1 MKSYNHSAIEKK
13 WQKKWGTK
21 AYKTLDKKKGAE
33 NFYLLTEFPYP
44 SGNLH
49 VGHWYAFAVPD
60 ILARY
65 MRMRGKNVLYP
76 IGFDA
81 FGLPAENAALQRGLN
96 PRTWTYG
103 NIASMRKQFTSMG
116 ASFDWS
122 REVVTADP
130 VYYKWTQWL
139 FLQLYKRGLVYR
151 KKTPVNWCPKD
162 KTVLANEQVKDG
174 KCERCDTE
182 VEQKQMEQWNIKITD
197 YAERL
202 LNDLDGVNFPEEIKA
217 AQRNWIGKSEGAE
230 IEFQIRYNPSP
241 TLPKGKGEHYG
252 YYSTDTLHFR
262 SLHEKAIE
270 MRNNPTEAEQKLWHA
285 LKGDKT
291 SFHFRQQHIIGP
303 FIVDFVC
310 LSHSLVVEVDGDIH
324 DLQKERDAER
334 SEMLRTL
341 GFQVLR
347 FSNKEVLKNTAS
359 VVHKI
364 VTKLQSL
371 FKSKVLPFGE
381 DLGGVELE
389 KIKVFTTRPDTL
401 FGVSFIAL
409 APSHPLA
416 KDAKNLRAINPA
428 NNEEV
433 PVFVADYVVDDYGT
447 GAVMGVPAHDER
459 DREFALKNNIPIKN
473 AEFASSEIVEKFTK
487 KTTQYKLRDWTVSR
501 QRYWGVPIPL
511 IKCEKPARPDGSGRS
526 GGCGWVA
533 VPENKL
539 PVKLPEIKDYIPT
552 GDGRSPLAK
561 ARKWVEVKCP
571 QCRASAERETDT
583 LDTFVDSSWYF
594 LRYADPKNK
603 KEFSARAKMDAW
615 LPVDFYSGGAEH
627 TTIHLLYSR
636 FWHKALFD
644 LGLVANKEPYAR
656 RMNRGLILGP
666 DGQKMSKSRGNV
678 VDPDEEVKRL
688 GADTVR
694 MYLAFI
700 GPYGET
706 SSYPWDKGSIAG
718 IRRFLERVWRLQSK
732 IHPIRNSSLEGG
744 VYRRETKDVLIHQ
757 TIKKVG
763 EDIPALKFNTATA
776 SLMVLA
782 NALEKETKLARE
794 DFAVFVRLLAPFAP
808 HMTEELWS
816 IAKCGKGSVHSAPW
830 PVYDEAK
837 TREETVTIVVQ
848 VNGKVR
854 GSFQTPRGI
863 SEADAFSQ
871 AEKLPAITEWLSGKT
886 VSKRFF
892 VKDRLVSF
900 VVA

>member
-13 WQKKWGTK
+13 WQKKWGK
-21 AYKTLDKKKGAE
+21 NAYKTSDKKAGAE

-65 MRMRGKNVLYP
+65 LRMNGKNVLYP

-81 FGLPAENAALQRGLN
+81 FGLPAENAALKRGLN
-96 PRTWTYG
+96 PRKWTEG
-103 NIASMRKQFTSMG
+103 NITYMRKQLHSMG

-130 VYYKWTQWL
+130 AYYKWTQWL
-139 FLQLYKRGLVYR
+139 FLQLFKRGLVYR
-151 KKTPVNWCPKD
+151 KKTGVNWCPKD
-162 KTVLANEQVKDG
+162 KTVLANEQVKTHSTSSG
-174 KCERCDTE
+174 QVGRCERCDTE
-182 VEQKQMEQWNIKITD
+182 VEQKQMEQWNIKITE

-202 LNDLDGVNFPEEIKA
+202 LQDLDGVDFPEEIKA

-230 IEFQIRYNPSP
+230 IEFKI
-241 TLPKGKGEHYG
+241 
-252 YYSTDTLHFR
+252 
-262 SLHEKAIE
+262 
-270 MRNNPTEAEQKLWHA
+270 
-285 LKGDKT
+285 
-291 SFHFRQQHIIGP
+291 
-303 FIVDFVC
+303 
-310 LSHSLVVEVDGDIH
+310 
-324 DLQKERDAER
+324 
-334 SEMLRTL
+334 
-341 GFQVLR
+341 
-347 FSNKEVLKNTAS
+347 KNTDL
-359 VVHKI
+359 KI
-364 VTKLQSL
+364 R
-371 FKSKVLPFGE
+371 
-381 DLGGVELE
+381 
-389 KIKVFTTRPDTL
+389 VFTTRADTL

-433 PVFVADYVVDDYGT
+433 PVFVADYVIDDYGT

-459 DREFALKNNIPIKN
+459 DKEFALKNNIPIKN
-473 AEFASSEIVEKFTK
+473 EDFASTEVVEKFST
-487 KTTQYKLRDWTVSR
+487 KTTQYKLHDWTVSR
-501 QRYWGVPIPL
+501 QRYWGTPIPL
-511 IKCEKPARPDGSGRS
+511 IKCEK
-526 GGCGWVA
+526 CNWVA

-539 PVKLPEIKDYIPT
+539 PVKLPETKDYIPT
-552 GDGRSPLAK
+552 GDGKSPLAK
-561 ARKWVEVKCP
+561 AEKWKKVKCP
-571 QCRASAERETDT
+571 SCGGSAERETDT

-594 LRYADPKNK
+594 LRYTDPKNK
-603 KEFSARAKMDAW
+603 KEFAARKKMDAW

-627 TTIHLLYSR
+627 TTMHLLYSR

-644 LGLVANKEPYAR
+644 LGFVADKEPYAR

-706 SSYPWDKGSIAG
+706 GSYPWDKGGIAG
-718 IRRFLERVWRLQSK
+718 IRRFLEKVWRLGN
-732 IHPIRNSSLEGG
+732 R
-744 VYRRETKDVLIHQ
+744 VREVKHIFKMSGASGRIAATRALPRTFENAVLRSVLHK

-763 EDIPALKFNTATA
+763 KDIPALKFNTAISA
-776 SLMVLA
+776 LMVLA
-782 NALEKETKLARE
+782 SALEKETALAPLFTGLARE

-808 HMTEELWS
+808 HMAEELWN
-816 IAKCGKGSVHSAPW
+816 ATKCGKGSVHRAPW
-830 PVYDEAK
+830 PAYDPQKAES
-837 TREETVTIVVQ
+837 ESVTIVVQ

-854 GSFQTPRGI
+854 DSFAAARGT
-863 SEADAFSQ
+863 SEADTFARAASLQ
-871 AEKLPAITEWLSGKT
+871 GVARWLSGKKIT
-886 VSKRFF
+886 KKFF
-892 VKDRLVSF
+892 VKDKLVSF